1 MCCAPQAGTAP
12 SLPLS
17 PVNENIVLTC
27 KASHFWEPGRGAMMQ
42 RALVAHSQK
51 LEDDF

>member
-1 MCCAPQAGTAP
+1 MSCAPQAGTAS

-27 KASHFWEPGRGAMMQ
+27 TASHFWEPGGAMVQ